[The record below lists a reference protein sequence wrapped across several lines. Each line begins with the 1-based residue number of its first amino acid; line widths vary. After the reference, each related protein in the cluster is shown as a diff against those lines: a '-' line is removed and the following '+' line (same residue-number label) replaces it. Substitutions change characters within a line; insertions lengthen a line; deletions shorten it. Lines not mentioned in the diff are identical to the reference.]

1 MREAAILTG
10 LSLSHLYKL
19 TSTNGIPCYKPTG
32 KAIYFNREELEAWM
46 LRGRKATAE
55 DHLLGL
61 AMTQSHDLHDFYS
74 VTLFPAGNKHFEK
87 VIPYYQSQLTEPSR
101 DKVFGCTY
109 EKYIDAIDGNNDVLR
124 WKAYLQKRYIVQI

>member
-1 MREAAILTG
+1 MGHEEFKQLDDRLQRIENLLVLNKSVLNMHEAALLTG

-55 DHLLGL
+55 EIDAAACTH
-61 AMTQSHDLHDFYS
+61 
-74 VTLFPAGNKHFEK
+74 VTLNG
-87 VIPYYQSQLTEPSR
+87 R
-101 DKVFGCTY
+101 
-109 EKYIDAIDGNNDVLR
+109 
-124 WKAYLQKRYIVQI
+124 

>member
-1 MREAAILTG
+1 MAVSSNRKGVPMTDNLTEINARLERIENLLVLNKTVLNMREAAILTG

-55 DHLLGL
+55 EIETAACTH
-61 AMTQSHDLHDFYS
+61 
-74 VTLFPAGNKHFEK
+74 VTMKKGAK
-87 VIPYYQSQLTEPSR
+87 
-101 DKVFGCTY
+101 
-109 EKYIDAIDGNNDVLR
+109 
-124 WKAYLQKRYIVQI
+124 

>member
-1 MREAAILTG
+1 MTDCNMIEINARLERIEGLLVANKSVLNMREATLLAG

-55 DHLLGL
+55 EIG
-61 AMTQSHDLHDFYS
+61 AE
-74 VTLFPAGNKHFEK
+74 AA
-87 VIPYYQSQLTEPSR
+87 
-101 DKVFGCTY
+101 TY
-109 EKYIDAIDGNNDVLR
+109 VATGR
-124 WKAYLQKRYIVQI
+124 RAH

>member
-1 MREAAILTG
+1 MTDCNMIEINARLERIEGLLVANKSVLNMREATLLTG

-55 DHLLGL
+55 EIG
-61 AMTQSHDLHDFYS
+61 AE
-74 VTLFPAGNKHFEK
+74 AA
-87 VIPYYQSQLTEPSR
+87 
-101 DKVFGCTY
+101 TY
-109 EKYIDAIDGNNDVLR
+109 VATGR
-124 WKAYLQKRYIVQI
+124 RAH